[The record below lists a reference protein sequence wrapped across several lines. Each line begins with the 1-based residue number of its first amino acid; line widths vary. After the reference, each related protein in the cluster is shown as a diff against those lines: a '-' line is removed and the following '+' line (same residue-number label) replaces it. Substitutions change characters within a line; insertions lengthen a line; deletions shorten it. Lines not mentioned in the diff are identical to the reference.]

1 MKVTTTKKIEEEWK
15 MKKLTK
21 GLKKNEGFTLMEIII
36 VIVILGILALIAVPR
51 LIGFT
56 TQAEIAADK
65 EYAAVVARA
74 AELYW
79 AANENNDEEF
89 TFDIGDLIDA
99 DMVDGDNSG
108 ASPSF
113 EDVLQDYTNAT
124 VNMGTGTYEG
134 IASVQLSGSS
144 SADDIFYNSID
155 GYTDEEQL
163 PSVPAPAE

>member
-21 GLKKNEGFTLMEIII
+21 GFKKNEGFTLMEIII

-56 TQAEIAADK
+56 TQAEIATDK

-79 AANENNDEEF
+79 AANENNVEDF
-89 TFDIGDLIDA
+89 TFDIDDLVDPA
-99 DMVDGDNSG
+99 KMVED
-108 ASPSF
+108 P
-113 EDVLQDYTNAT
+113 EDVLQYYDDDSIDLAMGDGDGDYVGVAA
-124 VNMGTGTYEG
+124 VKLAKGTDEVLY
-134 IASVQLSGSS
+134 
-144 SADDIFYNSID
+144 YNSIN
-155 GYTDEEQL
+155 GYTTNVISGFTFD
-163 PSVPAPAE
+163 

>member
-21 GLKKNEGFTLMEIII
+21 GFKKNEGFTLMEIII

-56 TQAEIAADK
+56 TQAEIATDK

-79 AANENNDEEF
+79 AANDKEEPNIANL
-89 TFDIGDLIDA
+89 TSA
-99 DMVDGDNSG
+99 DMVDE
-108 ASPSF
+108 PSKALKHYKYVNIEF
-113 EDVLQDYTNAT
+113 DVGVAT
-124 VNMGTGTYEG
+124 VT
-134 IASVQLSGSS
+134 LSGGE
-144 SADDIFYNSID
+144 ADDISYNSED
-155 GYTDEEQL
+155 GYKATGTAIGANPIT
-163 PSVPAPAE
+163 PSGSN

>member
-1 MKVTTTKKIEEEWK
+1 

-21 GLKKNEGFTLMEIII
+21 HMKKNEGFTLMEIII

-79 AANENNDEEF
+79 AANEQPAAVNI
-89 TFDIGDLIDA
+89 TDIDTS
-99 DMVDGDNSG
+99 NG
-108 ASPSF
+108 AGLV
-113 EDVLQDYTNAT
+113 EDPGAVLQDYTAAT
-124 VNMGTGTYEG
+124 VTMGTGTYEG
-134 IASVQLSGSS
+134 VASVQLSGSES
-144 SADDIFYNSID
+144 DADPIFYNSID
-155 GYTDEEQL
+155 GYTAAAFGQEE
-163 PSVPAPAE
+163 